1 MSNQVKDKR
10 TAIMDAALKLF
21 TERGFH
27 GTSTALIS
35 KEAGVSTGSL
45 FNYFATKEELIN
57 SLYFEVKHR
66 LGSCVKNGLDSE
78 ASSEDQIK
86 QLWASFIRCG
96 VNKPEEFLFVAQF
109 SSSPYITKMTRE
121 ETMKEY
127 EFMLVLVENVFGKGK
142 DYSMELSMAIF
153 YQSSR
158 AVVELIL
165 NAGLQDNMDG
175 IIEDGFQM
183 LWGAWLQNSFFM
195 H

>member
-1 MSNQVKDKR
+1 MTKQVKDKR

-45 FNYFATKEELIN
+45 FNYFSTKEELIN
-57 SLYFEVKHR
+57 SLYSEVKRR
-66 LGSCVKNGLDSE
+66 LGACVKSSLDPKS
-78 ASSEDQIK
+78 SSEEQIK
-86 QLWASFIRCG
+86 QLWSSFIKCG
-96 VNKPEEFLFVAQF
+96 VSKPEEFLFVAQF
-109 SSSPYITKMTRE
+109 ASSPYITKLTRE

-127 EFMLVLVENVFGKGK
+127 EFMLALVEEVFRNGK

-158 AVVELIL
+158 AIVELIL
-165 NAGLQDNMDG
+165 NTSRQQSMDE
-175 IIEDGFQM
+175 IIEDGFQL
-183 LWGAWLQNSFFM
+183 LWRGMAPE
-195 H
+195 

>member
-10 TAIMDAALKLF
+10 TAIMDAALRLF

-57 SLYFEVKHR
+57 NLYFEVKRR
-66 LGSCVKNGLDSE
+66 LSACVKTGLDPE
-78 ASSEDQIK
+78 ASFEDQMRI
-86 QLWASFIRCG
+86 LWSNFINCG
-96 VNKPEEFLFVAQF
+96 VNNPEEFLFVGQF
-109 SSSPYITKMTRE
+109 CSSPYITKITRE
-121 ETMKEY
+121 ETTKEY
-127 EFMLVLVENVFGKGK
+127 EFIRTLIEEGFGKGK
-142 DYSMELSMAIF
+142 DYSMELNIAIF

-165 NAGLQDNMDG
+165 STDRRENMDE
-175 IIEDGFQM
+175 IIEDGFRM
-183 LWGAWLQNSFFM
+183 LWEGMAPQ
-195 H
+195 

>member
-10 TAIMDAALKLF
+10 IAIMNAALKLF

-35 KEAGVSTGSL
+35 KEAGISTGSL

-57 SLYFEVKHR
+57 SLYFEVKSR
-66 LGSCVKNGLDSE
+66 LGSCVKKGLDSE
-78 ASSEDQIK
+78 ISFEEQMKKIWSNFIK
-86 QLWASFIRCG
+86 CG
-96 VNKPEEFLFVAQF
+96 VNNPEEFLFLGQF
-109 SSSPYITKMTRE
+109 CSSPYITKITRE

-127 EFMLVLVENVFGKGK
+127 EFIRNLVEDGFKNSKISA
-142 DYSMELSMAIF
+142 DSMELNMAIF

-165 NAGLQDNMDG
+165 STNSHDKMDE
-175 IIEDGFQM
+175 IIENGFQLIWRGM
-183 LWGAWLQNSFFM
+183 AP
-195 H
+195 

>member
-1 MSNQVKDKR
+1 MNNQVKDKK
-10 TAIMDAALKLF
+10 TAIMNAALKLF

-57 SLYFEVKHR
+57 SLYFEVKSR
-66 LGSCVKNGLDSE
+66 LSTCVKGGLDPE
-78 ASSEDQIK
+78 ASSEEQIK
-86 QLWASFIRCG
+86 QLWVSFIRCG

-109 SSSPYITKMTRE
+109 SSSPYITKFTRE
-121 ETMKEY
+121 ETMKEN
-127 EFMLVLVENVFGKGK
+127 EFMLDLVENIFGKDK
-142 DYSMELSMAIF
+142 AYSMELSMAIF

-165 NAGLQDNMDG
+165 NTGFQENMDE
-175 IIEDGFQM
+175 IIEDGFRM
-183 LWGAWLQNSFFM
+183 LWKGMANI
-195 H
+195 

>member
-57 SLYFEVKHR
+57 SLYFEVKSR
-66 LGSCVKNGLDSE
+66 LSACVRTGLEPE
-78 ASSEDQIK
+78 ASFEEQMR
-86 QLWASFIRCG
+86 QLWSNFISCG
-96 VNKPEEFLFVAQF
+96 VNNPEEFHFVGQF
-109 SSSPYITKMTRE
+109 CSSPYITKLTRE
-121 ETMKEY
+121 EATKEY
-127 EFMLVLVENVFGKGK
+127 EFIRTLIDEGFRSEKTK
-142 DYSMELSMAIF
+142 DHSMELTMAIF

-165 NAGLQDNMDG
+165 NTGRLENIDD
-175 IIEDGFQM
+175 IIEDGFQL
-183 LWGAWLQNSFFM
+183 LWRGMAPE
-195 H
+195 